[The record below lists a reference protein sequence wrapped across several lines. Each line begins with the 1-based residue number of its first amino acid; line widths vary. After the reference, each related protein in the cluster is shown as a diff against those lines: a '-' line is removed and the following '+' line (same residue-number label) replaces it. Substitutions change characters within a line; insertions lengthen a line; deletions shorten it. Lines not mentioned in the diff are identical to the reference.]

1 MTEVSGVVEGSS
13 PPRSS
18 RRRFVQLPEEVADD
32 CALGL
37 NAYQRV
43 AQSTDKLPKPGL
55 ELPILGLF
63 GEVGGL
69 LTVFKKKQ
77 RDQASFDRYRDALV
91 EEFGDVLWYFSALA
105 SRAGL
110 KLAVLA
116 QRMFR
121 EIEDWDIVDDE
132 FGCFGDIQAAQDTA
146 MPEQEFSRRAIAL
159 AGTVGDLLN
168 DFRLDAFK
176 NNRDKLSAHFVDIF
190 VALVAA
196 ADAAGVSLEEAATE
210 NLQKIFSR
218 WPLNAVYP
226 DRTDGALR
234 EYERLP
240 SRLKVFTSEEEIG
253 GRLFVLQ
260 RCNEIYIGDRLT
272 DNKEEGDD
280 YRFHDVFHISFAVHL
295 GWSPVLRALL
305 HLKRK
310 SDPNIDE
317 NQDGARAIL
326 IEEGVA
332 TFIFG
337 RGHALGLFDGITQ
350 VDYDLLKYVTEFVR
364 GYEPERCS
372 MWQWERAI
380 LDAFKVFRELK
391 KHRRGIIVADLEEH
405 TLEFVEWQNI
415 NIS

>member
-1 MTEVSGVVEGSS
+1 MTEVSMDTGGNL
-13 PPRSS
+13 PPQPS
-18 RRRFVQLPEEVADD
+18 RRPLVLLPEEVADGA
-32 CALGL
+32 ALGL

-43 AQSTDKLPKPGL
+43 AQSTDKLPRSSL

-63 GEVGGL
+63 GEAGGL

-77 RDQASFDRYRDALV
+77 RDQASFDRYGAALI

-121 EIEDWDIVDDE
+121 EIEDWDVVDAE
-132 FGCFGDIQAAQDTA
+132 YGCFGDIQGQLNPA
-146 MPEQEFSRRAIAL
+146 MSADEFSKRAIAL
-159 AGTVGDLLN
+159 AGAVGDLLN

-176 NNRDKLSAHFVDIF
+176 SNRDKLSAHLVDIF
-190 VALVAA
+190 VALVSA
-196 ADAAGVSLEEAATE
+196 ADAAGISLNEAATT

-218 WPLNAVYP
+218 WPLKPVYP
-226 DRTDGALR
+226 ERADSALK

-240 SRLKVFTSEEEIG
+240 SRLEVVISEEEIV

-260 RCNEIYIGDRLT
+260 RCNEVYIGDRLT
-272 DNKEEGDD
+272 DNKEESDD
-280 YRFHDVFHISFAVHL
+280 YRFHDVFHMAFAVHL

-310 SDPNIDE
+310 SDPNVDE

-326 IEEGVA
+326 IEEGVS

-337 RGHALGLFDGITQ
+337 RGQALGLFEGISQ

-364 GYEPERCS
+364 GYEPERCC

-391 KHRRGIIVADLEEH
+391 RHRRGIIIADLDKH
-405 TLEFVEWQNI
+405 TLDFVECEKR
-415 NIS
+415 